1 MSYQVMALK
10 WRPQSFDEVIAQE
23 HVTRTLQ
30 NAIRSER
37 IGHAYLFSGPRGVG
51 KTTTARILAKALNCQ
66 EGPTPTP
73 CNKCILCKE
82 ITDDRS
88 MDVLEIDGASNRR
101 IEDIRGLRENV
112 KYSPVG
118 GKYKIIIIDEV
129 HQLTSEAF
137 NALLKTLE
145 EPPSHVVFIFATT
158 QPQKIPLTILSR
170 CQHFDFRRISTKQI
184 VQRLAYIAKQEK
196 IQVERGA
203 LSLIAKKAE
212 GSLRDGQS
220 LLDQVISYGGQK
232 ITEEMVS
239 EALGLTSRDLFF
251 QLMEAVR
258 AQDPKKGL
266 DLVAVVDERG
276 WDMEEFVDGLL
287 DHLRHLL
294 LVKTAPESPELLDLP
309 DSEGKRYGDQGAEME
324 EEDLLRMIAI
334 VSETENALRYSS
346 RPRFLLEMMAV
357 KLAKMEATVHLRDL
371 VQGLNRV
378 LGEEG
383 HLSPQREVPTQPI
396 QKELV
401 PEEPTSPSIEPK
413 GDVQNL
419 WGHMLN
425 EVKNKRASLGAILQ
439 HGELSKLQDNTL
451 TISFPKSCNFHREQA
466 QKEKNRSVIEEVAS
480 TILGKDSQVRFTLA
494 ELPKSPK
501 KQRPS
506 AEPPDRKPS
515 VEEVVK
521 IEPIIGDILKTM
533 DGELI
538 E

>member
-10 WRPQSFDEVIAQE
+10 WRPQVFDEVIAQE

-66 EGPTPTP
+66 QGPTPTP
-73 CNKCILCKE
+73 CNQCTLCQE
-82 ITDDRS
+82 ITAGIN
-88 MDVLEIDGASNRR
+88 MDVLEIDGASNTGV
-101 IEDIRGLRENV
+101 DNIRNLRETV
-112 KYSPVG
+112 KYAPTHG
-118 GKYKIIIIDEV
+118 RYKIYIIDEV
-129 HQLTSEAF
+129 HMLSESAF

-145 EPPSHVVFIFATT
+145 EPPSHVVFVFATT
-158 QPQKIPLTILSR
+158 RPQKIPLTILSR
-170 CQHFDFRRISTKQI
+170 CQRFDFRRISTKEI
-184 VQRLAYIAKQEK
+184 VQRLADIAEQEK
-196 IQVERGA
+196 IQVEGGA

-220 LLDQVISYGGQK
+220 LLDLVISYGGQK

-251 QLMEAVR
+251 QLMEAVHS
-258 AQDPKKGL
+258 QDPKKGL
-266 DLVAVVDERG
+266 DLVATVEEQG
-276 WDMEEFVDGLL
+276 WDTKEFVDGLL

-294 LVKTAPESPELLDLP
+294 LVKTAPESPEFLDLP
-309 DSEGKRYGDQGAEME
+309 DSDGKRYRDQGAEME

-334 VSETENALRYSS
+334 VSETDNALRYSS

-357 KLAKMEATVHLRDL
+357 KLAKMEATVHLKDL
-371 VQGLNRV
+371 VQSLNRL
-378 LGEEG
+378 LGAEG
-383 HLSPQREVPTQPI
+383 RISPQQEIQEEPI

-401 PEEPTSPSIEPK
+401 TEEPTSPAIEPK

-425 EVKNKRASLGAILQ
+425 QVRNKRASLGAILQ
-439 HGELSKLQDNTL
+439 HGQLSKLQDNTL

-466 QKEKNRSVIEEVAS
+466 QKDKNRSVIEEVAS
-480 TILGKDSQVRFTLA
+480 TILGKDSHVRFTLA

-501 KQRPS
+501 KQKHS
-506 AEPPDRKPS
+506 AEPPDRKPTL
-515 VEEVVK
+515 EEVVK
-521 IEPIIGDILKTM
+521 TEPIIGDILKTM